1 MKVNIQ
7 GVEFEIPPKGKVRNV
22 ITGDL
27 EKRPIITSSSK
38 KEDQI
43 WVRTTLPESYDYKR
57 KEELI
62 RQSEDKDFLM

>member
-7 GVEFEIPPKGKVRNV
+7 GVEFDIPPKGKVRNV

-38 KEDQI
+38 KEDQV
-43 WVRTTLPESYDYKR
+43 WVRTTLPESYNYKR
-57 KEELI
+57 NEELSK
-62 RQSEDKDFLM
+62 QEEDKDL